1 MQCAL
6 TWLLVY
12 TVIQFRLVYMPS
24 LTLDK
29 LHLCLVHVDNEH
41 CGDPTTDWFTRP
53 VDPDSLIKL
62 SPGQQHALINHYAE
76 MERVITVKDDCLIGT
91 GYNNCLDVGFHA
103 VDLFHALRPE
113 IVSLQESKDEEL
125 RPRMHP
131 AINNLES
138 FVETFLYFFEQGS
151 NAEFVSLDK
160 DLFTLFLDRLYEG
173 ENAAGQPITLHEE
186 IGGHSSVWT

>member
-1 MQCAL
+1 M
-6 TWLLVY
+6 
-12 TVIQFRLVYMPS
+12 
-24 LTLDK
+24 K
-29 LHLCLVHVDNEH
+29 E
-41 CGDPTTDWFTRP
+41 
-53 VDPDSLIKL
+53 
-62 SPGQQHALINHYAE
+62 
-76 MERVITVKDDCLIGT
+76 DCLIGT

-103 VDLFHALRPE
+103 VDLFHALRSE

-160 DLFTLFLDRLYEG
+160 DLFMLFLDRLYDGEG
-173 ENAAGQPITLHEE
+173 TNGRPITLNEE
-186 IGGHSSVWT
+186 IGGHSSVWTQTAQLQGCRSYITPWPSDFNLQGLKRDDANDG